1 MNDFLILDLQPGFEI
16 SFSRNNVNITLNMF
30 CMRMSA
36 KIRIKTDR
44 TSLLASIRKINGEVR
59 ELRRVM
65 KARKR
70 GSVRGPDLAGT
81 NEMTDAELSSLIR
94 DRKSALLDLK
104 RQRKIANRRDY
115 AARNERM
122 IKLRNTYLNAGF
134 NFGAFDDDEKEER

>member
-1 MNDFLILDLQPGFEI
+1 M
-16 SFSRNNVNITLNMF
+16 
-30 CMRMSA
+30 
-36 KIRIKTDR
+36 KTDR

-59 ELRRVM
+59 ELRKAMR
-65 KARKR
+65 ARKR
-70 GSVRGPDLAGT
+70 GSISGTELAGT
-81 NEMTDAELSSLIR
+81 HEMTDAELSSLIH

>member
-1 MNDFLILDLQPGFEI
+1 MNGFSIFDLQPGFEI
-16 SFSRNNVNITLNMF
+16 SPGHNNVNITLNMF
-30 CMRMSA
+30 FMHMNA
-36 KIRIKTDR
+36 KIRMKTDR

-81 NEMTDAELSSLIR
+81 YEMTDAEISSLIR

>member
-65 KARKR
+65 KARKK
-70 GSVRGPDLAGT
+70 GSVRGPDLVGT
-81 NEMTDAELSSLIR
+81 YEMTDAEISSLIR